1 MGVIG
6 EREDSLRDIRFRYM
20 ILLFFCQN
28 VRGNS
33 TLILL
38 LVSVFI
44 FCHVIILILPELLV
58 N

>member
-20 ILLFFCQN
+20 ILLFFGQN
-28 VRGNS
+28 VGENS

-38 LVSVFI
+38 LVSFFI
-44 FCHVIILILPELLV
+44 FCHVIILIPPELLV